1 MSRDVE
7 GIERT
12 ICDTLV
18 AEVEARAAEDD
29 ARALYDHVYD
39 GLSELGYDEGVAEAV
54 AAAARDRLLDE
65 CRRSG
70 EGAGGNDES
79 D

>member
-7 GIERT
+7 GIERV

-18 AEVEARAAEDD
+18 AEVEARSAEDD

-39 GLSELGYDEGVAEAV
+39 GLSELGYDEVVAEAV
-54 AAAARDRLLDE
+54 AAAARDRLLEE
-65 CRRSG
+65 CRHSG
-70 EGAGGNDES
+70 EGAGA
-79 D
+79 